1 MKILIT
7 GSSGFI
13 GRALCAN
20 LRHFEYLVC
29 AVVRKPNQEIPVRK
43 FANDGGYDEIAI
55 GNISGKT
62 NWTPIL
68 QDVQLVIHLAAR
80 VHVMNDQSADPLE
93 EFRKINVDATINLA
107 KQAAAAGVKRFIY
120 LSSIKVNGESTELG
134 RPFTAED
141 TPRPQD
147 PYGVSK
153 YEAERELRKIAEQ
166 TGMEVVIIRP
176 PLVYGS
182 GVKANFASMMQII
195 QRGVPL
201 PLAAVTG
208 NRRSLVALDN
218 LVDLIGVCVTHPV
231 AANQTFLV
239 SDDEDVSTAELLRR
253 MGLALKRPAKLFYIP
268 KLLLQLGAA
277 LLNKSE
283 IYQRLCGSLQVDIN
297 KTKEMLNWKP
307 PLSVDQGLRQV
318 IKDDL

>member
-1 MKILIT
+1 MTILVT
-7 GSSGFI
+7 GANGFI
-13 GRALCAN
+13 GSALCAWLCKNGAAVRAAVRVPYSYSDGIEMVEVGN
-20 LRHFEYLVC
+20 LSSKTDWTVPLKSIHQ
-29 AVVRKPNQEIPVRK
+29 VV
-43 FANDGGYDEIAI
+43 
-55 GNISGKT
+55 
-62 NWTPIL
+62 
-68 QDVQLVIHLAAR
+68 HLAAR
-80 VHVMNDQSADPLE
+80 VHVMHDKSANPLE

-120 LSSIKVNGESTELG
+120 LSSIKVNGESTQLG
-134 RPFTAED
+134 RPFTAGD

-153 YEAERELRKIAEQ
+153 HEAERELHKIAEQ

-176 PLVYGS
+176 PLVYGP

-201 PLAAVTG
+201 PLASVTS

-218 LVDLIGVCVTHPV
+218 LVDLIGTCITHPA

-239 SDDEDVSTAELLRR
+239 SDGEDVSTAELLRR
-253 MGLALKRPAKLFYIP
+253 LGMALKRPAKLFYVP
-268 KLLLQLGAA
+268 KPLLQFGAV

-283 IYQRLCGSLQVDIN
+283 IYQRLCGSLQVDIT
-297 KTKEMLNWKP
+297 KTKDLLNWKP
-307 PLSVDQGLRQV
+307 PLSVDDGLRLV
-318 IKDDL
+318 IKDEL

>member
-1 MKILIT
+1 MTILVT
-7 GSSGFI
+7 GENGFV
-13 GRALCAN
+13 GSALCASLCRNGTAVRAAVRTLNSHSDRVEVVEVGN
-20 LRHFEYLVC
+20 LSSKTDWTVPLKSINE
-29 AVVRKPNQEIPVRK
+29 VV
-43 FANDGGYDEIAI
+43 
-55 GNISGKT
+55 
-62 NWTPIL
+62 
-68 QDVQLVIHLAAR
+68 HLAAR

-93 EFRKINVDATINLA
+93 EFRKINVDATIHLA
-107 KQAAAAGVKRFIY
+107 KQAAAAGVRRFIY
-120 LSSIKVNGESTELG
+120 LSTIKVNGESTQLG

-141 TPRPQD
+141 LPRPQD

-176 PLVYGS
+176 PLVYGP

-201 PLAAVTG
+201 PLASVTS

-218 LVDLIGVCVTHPV
+218 LVDLIMTCITHPA

-253 MGLALKRPAKLFYIP
+253 IGLALNKPAKLFYVP

-277 LLNKSE
+277 LFNKSE

-297 KTKEMLNWKP
+297 KTKELLNWKP

-318 IKDDL
+318 IKDEL